1 MKKILLSMTVLIALV
16 AFTALPDEL
25 AIGSSIPDASK
36 KMKDISGKEYSF
48 ADVKKKNG
56 LLVVFSCNTCPWV
69 VKNQQVASEGYG
81 YALGKDVG
89 VIVLNSNETSR
100 GGDDSPARMK
110 EYAKA
115 QGYNY
120 PYVIDESSAMANAF
134 GAKVTPECYLF
145 DKDMKLVYHGA
156 ITDNPKTPSESTRD
170 HLKVAIDEMVG
181 GKDVSMK
188 TSKAMGCGIKRK
200 S

>member
-1 MKKILLSMTVLIALV
+1 MKKILFSAAVLLAAF
-16 AFTALPDEL
+16 AFTALPEEL
-25 AIGSSIPDASK
+25 TIGSSIPNANK

-48 ADVKKKNG
+48 SDVKKKNG

-69 VKNQQVASEGYG
+69 IKNQQVAAEGYG
-81 YALGKDVG
+81 YAVSKDVG

-100 GGDDSPARMK
+100 GGDDSQERMK

-115 QGYNY
+115 QGYKY
-120 PYVIDESSAMANAF
+120 PYVMDDNSAMANAF
-134 GAKVTPECYLF
+134 GARVTPECYLF

-170 HLKVAIDEMVG
+170 HLKVAIDEMVS

>member
-1 MKKILLSMTVLIALV
+1 MKKILLSCSALVTLFAFTVL
-16 AFTALPDEL
+16 PEEL
-25 AIGSSIPDASK
+25 SIGSSIPNSSK
-36 KMKDISGKEYSF
+36 KMKDVSGKEYSF
-48 ADVKKKNG
+48 SDVKKKNG

-69 VKNQQVASEGYG
+69 VKNQQVAAEGYG
-81 YALGKDVG
+81 YALSKEVG

-100 GGDDSPARMK
+100 GGDDSQERMK

-115 QGYNY
+115 QGYKY
-120 PYVIDESSAMANAF
+120 PYVMDDNSEMANAF

-170 HLKVAIDEMVG
+170 HLKVAIDEMVA